1 VVLVL
6 QDLDQVMEVTLEVL
20 VVQVEEQEILE
31 VFVHHIQLQQEQAFQ
46 VKVIQAVHQII
57 YTLNMLVE
65 QGVEVL
71 VQQVA
76 MVISVDLNQYFLQ
89 AMLYL

>member
-1 VVLVL
+1 
-6 QDLDQVMEVTLEVL
+6 
-20 VVQVEEQEILE
+20 
-31 VFVHHIQLQQEQAFQ
+31 
-46 VKVIQAVHQII
+46 
-57 YTLNMLVE
+57 MLVE